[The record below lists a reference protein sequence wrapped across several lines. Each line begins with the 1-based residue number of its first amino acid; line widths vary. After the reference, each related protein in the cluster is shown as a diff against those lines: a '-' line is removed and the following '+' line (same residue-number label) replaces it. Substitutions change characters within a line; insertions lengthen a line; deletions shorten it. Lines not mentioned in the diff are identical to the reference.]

1 MDNLNERKKLILK
14 AIVEA
19 HVRNGEPVGSTALTR
34 RDGFSISSAT
44 IRNEMAELERMGY
57 LEQPHTSSGRV
68 PSESGY
74 RFYVDSLMQHYD
86 MQQSEIARL
95 SALARSRLAEV
106 DKLLDAAT
114 KLAAALTNYS
124 SIAVRPKGSAGVID
138 SFRLVLLADGSL
150 MLIAAANGAVKTK
163 QLMPREP
170 TNDQTV
176 ERLEKAL
183 NEHLTGRYLEQ
194 ITMQTVIEMER
205 DFPDDDGLLQSV
217 VKTVCSMLDSLDDG
231 EVRLTGVNRLL
242 EYPEYSDIGKFKDL
256 LSVLEEKRDIL
267 KLVDEV
273 GDREENS
280 QVIIGSESEVEEMRD
295 SSIVF
300 RKIRRNGR
308 VVGAIG
314 ILGPRRM
321 DYSKVISTVDCIAES
336 LEGLLSQNALE
347 DGTQVKGQ

>member
-106 DKLLDAAT
+106 DKLLDTAT

-138 SFRLVLLADGSL
+138 SFRL
-150 MLIAAANGAVKTK
+150 
-163 QLMPREP
+163 
-170 TNDQTV
+170 
-176 ERLEKAL
+176 
-183 NEHLTGRYLEQ
+183 EHFYL
-194 ITMQTVIEMER
+194 
-205 DFPDDDGLLQSV
+205 V
-217 VKTVCSMLDSLDDG
+217 VFLFFASPC
-231 EVRLTGVNRLL
+231 
-242 EYPEYSDIGKFKDL
+242 SDINFLGIACK
-256 LSVLEEKRDIL
+256 
-267 KLVDEV
+267 
-273 GDREENS
+273 
-280 QVIIGSESEVEEMRD
+280 GSEMPFYVAGSDCSQGAASEFWNPVAFCTAQHYF
-295 SSIVF
+295 SIT
-300 RKIRRNGR
+300 
-308 VVGAIG
+308 
-314 ILGPRRM
+314 
-321 DYSKVISTVDCIAES
+321 TVD
-336 LEGLLSQNALE
+336 
-347 DGTQVKGQ
+347 